1 LLQLS
6 PSFRPR
12 SNQLS
17 ELDHLL
23 KLLKGRQLAVELRN
37 RKWVADEQLPET
49 EAWFKRHKVTFVMV
63 DAPVDPHFTIMP
75 RIDLVTNPKLAYLRA
90 HGRNVRGYIAGR
102 SVAERFAYD
111 YSAKELEEMAERAA
125 KVAKQ
130 ADQVHLIFNNNA
142 ANYAPK
148 AATAMQNIL
157 LEKHLT
163 TVPEPAAQTEL
174 AYA

>member
-1 LLQLS
+1 MPGPTTDDAGFFRHFSALLS
-6 PSFRPR
+6 
-12 SNQLS
+12 
-17 ELDHLL
+17 
-23 KLLKGRQLAVELRN
+23 A
-37 RKWVADEQLPET
+37 
-49 EAWFKRHKVTFVMV
+49 
-63 DAPVDPHFTIMP
+63 
-75 RIDLVTNPKLAYLRA
+75 KLAYLRA
-90 HGRNVRGYIAGR
+90 HGRNARGYIAGR
-102 SVAERFAYD
+102 SVAERFDYD

-125 KVAKQ
+125 KVVKQ

-174 AYA
+174 AYV